1 MKKKYFLLCI
11 NIILTLTGCE
21 SKHADMV
28 IHNGTIYTMS
38 DYNPIAETVIVK
50 DGKIMNVG
58 NQINYRS
65 YIGEK
70 TKILD
75 LNGATMIPG
84 FIEGHG
90 HFMGLGYAKMR
101 LDLSVVDSY
110 DELVD
115 MVAEAVEKAP
125 PGEWILGRGWHQ
137 SKWLPTP
144 YPLVKGF
151 QTHDKL
157 SAVSPNNPVWLT
169 HASGHAGFANAKAME
184 IGGITAESE
193 FGFGGEIIKNL
204 RNQPTGIFNE
214 RAQNLISKHVESPS
228 YDAGSK
234 SDSDT
239 DQQNSSLALELAVK
253 ECLENGITSFHDAG
267 AGKESIQTFRD
278 GINSNKLKIRLY
290 VMLTSR
296 DPKLLEE
303 WYKNGPEIGTGNDYL
318 TIRSIK
324 LNADGALGSRG
335 AWLLNEYTDRPGH
348 FGMATQSIDYVYEVS
363 KNGLKHGFQV
373 NAHAIGDRANREI
386 LNQYQKVFNENPEKA
401 NDLRWRIEHAQHID
415 PEDIPRFGELGVIP
429 SIQGIHMSSDRP
441 WAINRLGRKRIVES
455 AYVWRDLID
464 HGAVIVN
471 GTDVPVE
478 PIDPLASFY
487 ASVTRKTLKGVP
499 NNGYEPK
506 QKMTRLEALKSYT
519 INAAY
524 AAFEEKI
531 KGSIEIGKYAD
542 FTVLS
547 KNIITI
553 PENQLLNTKVL
564 YTIINGKIE
573 YKN

>member
-144 YPLVKGF
+144 SPLVKGF

-214 RAQNLISKHVESPS
+214 RAQNLISKHVEIPS

-386 LNQYQKVFNENPEKA
+386 LNQYQKVFNEYPEKA

-524 AAFEEKI
+524 AAFEEEI

>member
-115 MVAEAVEKAP
+115 MVAEAVEKSP

-144 YPLVKGF
+144 SPLVKGF

-184 IGGITAESE
+184 IGGITAETE

-214 RAQNLISKHVESPS
+214 RAQNLISKHVEIPS

-386 LNQYQKVFNENPEKA
+386 LNQYQKVFNEYPEKA